1 MSEFKQKF
9 NIRTGQFNLV
19 PTNIVL
25 AFKAGVATQ
34 ASLPLTGNVKGDARI
49 ANDTGHLYVWSL
61 EASSGLLT
69 DWIDAGD
76 IVDLNWS
83 AINGKP
89 SSAVA
94 DIDDAV
100 IKRHTQDTDQYLTT
114 QVKNILYVDGNRTDA
129 LPTPGGYTPNGSIT
143 KPFKKIQDAID
154 AVTAPSATNKYL
166 IEIAPGAYYSDA
178 IAINK
183 VYITFRSCGVQGA
196 RISGAITVTNPS
208 DPTPE
213 QITFVGL
220 RISGGLTC
228 LASHIAINCVD
239 CNVTGSAWVMNPTVP
254 TDDEYLQVFSGL
266 FNAPTTLTNV
276 YTYLMGGGY
285 YCTFV
290 ATNCEF
296 NINNADINDP
306 FQVTLNG
313 TVIASAYGNRAG
325 NSKFIVNAGATL
337 NIDADTEGGSVLTLD
352 PAAILN
358 RTTKAANIKNIP
370 AGTIA
375 ATDVQA
381 AINELDTEKTT
392 LAVVKADI
400 DIADALTKKHTQNTD
415 TGTSGNFDI
424 VGELSIKVYSQNG
437 EPALGLDNRIAIW
450 IDTDDSNRV
459 YLLFRR
465 GIGDQTA
472 VELT

>member
-1 MSEFKQKF
+1 MGLYKQKI
-9 NIRTGQFNLV
+9 NPRTGQFNLV
-19 PTNIVL
+19 PAYTVIH
-25 AFKAGVATQ
+25 FKAGVATY
-34 ASLPLTGNVKGDARI
+34 ADLPIAGNAIGDGRI
-49 ANDTGHLYVWSL
+49 TNDTGHLYIWSID
-61 EASSGLLT
+61 APVGALT
-69 DWIDAGD
+69 DWVDQGD
-76 IVDLNWS
+76 VIDLNWS
-83 AINGKP
+83 AITGKP
-89 SSAVA
+89 TSTVA

-100 IKRHTQDTDQYLTT
+100 TKRHTQDTDQYLTT

-129 LPTPGGYTPNGSIT
+129 LPIPGGYTPNGSIT
-143 KPFKKIQDAID
+143 KPFKTIQAAID

-178 IAINK
+178 VAINK
-183 VYITFRSCGVQGA
+183 VYITFRSCGIQGA
-196 RISGAITVTNPS
+196 RISGAITVTNPG

-228 LASHIAINCVD
+228 LASHICINCVD
-239 CNVTGSAWVMNPTVP
+239 CNVTGSDWVMNPTVP
-254 TDDEYLQVFSGL
+254 TDDEYFQVFGGL
-266 FNAPTTLTNV
+266 YNVTTTLTNV

-290 ATNCEF
+290 ATNKEF

-313 TVIASAYGNRAG
+313 TIIASAYGDRTG

-370 AGTIA
+370 AGTISS
-375 ATDVQA
+375 TNVQD
-381 AINELDTEKTT
+381 AINELDGEVLNAIKSTAGGDWKKVTSIEYNPTT
-392 LAVVKADI
+392 GML
-400 DIADALTKKHTQNTD
+400 
-415 TGTSGNFDI
+415 
-424 VGELSIKVYSQNG
+424 KVSY
-437 EPALGLDNRIAIW
+437 E
-450 IDTDDSNRV
+450 
-459 YLLFRR
+459 
-465 GIGDQTA
+465 
-472 VELT
+472 E

>member
-1 MSEFKQKF
+1 MGLYKYRI
-9 NIRTGQFNLV
+9 NRRTGQFNLV
-19 PTNIVL
+19 PSNAVIM
-25 AFKAGVATQ
+25 FKESVATF
-34 ASLPLTGNVKGDARI
+34 ADLPAVGNTQNDARI
-49 ANDTGHLYVWSL
+49 TDDTGHLYVWDGS
-61 EASSGLLT
+61 A
-69 DWIDAGD
+69 WIDQGD
-76 IVDLNWS
+76 IIDLNWS
-83 AINGKP
+83 AIAGKP

-94 DIDDAV
+94 DIDNAV
-100 IKRHTQDTDQYLTT
+100 SIRHNQDTDIYLNNI
-114 QVKNILYVDGNRTDA
+114 VKNVLYVDGNRTDV
-129 LPTPGGYTPNGSIT
+129 YTANGSIT

-183 VYITFRSCGVQGA
+183 VYVTFRSCGLQGA

-208 DPTPE
+208 SPTPE

-254 TDDEYLQVFSGL
+254 TDDEYLQVFGGL
-266 FNAPTTLTNV
+266 YNVTTTLTNV

-285 YCTFV
+285 YCTFT

-313 TVIASAYGNRAG
+313 TVIASAYGDRAG

-358 RTTKAANIKNIP
+358 RTTKASNVKNDSSVTGVTVKN
-370 AGTIA
+370 ALETLNS
-375 ATDVQA
+375 TKYS
-381 AINELDTEKTT
+381 EDTEIK
-392 LAVVKADI
+392 
-400 DIADALTKKHTQNTD
+400 
-415 TGTSGNFDI
+415 
-424 VGELSIKVYSQNG
+424 IKVYSQNS
-437 EPALGLDNRIAIW
+437 EPTLSADSKMAIW
-450 IDTDDSNRV
+450 IDTDDSNKV

-465 GIGDQTA
+465 GTGDQVA
-472 VELT
+472 VELA